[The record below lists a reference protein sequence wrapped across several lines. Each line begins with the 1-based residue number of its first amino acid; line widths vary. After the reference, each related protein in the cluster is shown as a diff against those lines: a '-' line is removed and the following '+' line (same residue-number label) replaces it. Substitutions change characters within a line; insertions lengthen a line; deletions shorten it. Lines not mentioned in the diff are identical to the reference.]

1 MPELPELQALSES
14 LTAEVAGR
22 RITRAVAT
30 HPAVLKTA
38 DPPLEDLR
46 DARLSRV
53 ERRGKLLVVAT
64 DAELSLVIHLMS
76 AGRFG
81 LRDADRAT
89 GRQTVLRLEL
99 DDGRALALRELGTK
113 RRASAHLIAGDAV
126 EEHPQIAR
134 LGPEPLG
141 LDPDGWRRAI
151 GEPRARLHT
160 ALRDGRRVA
169 GIGRCY
175 ASEIMWAARL
185 APFAMTTGLPD
196 DSWSAL
202 ARAADTVLEQA
213 TERCREA
220 GVLDMPQREKR
231 TTAVHRHAGEPC
243 LRCGAEL
250 ARVSFSEYELV
261 YCPDCQSGGRR
272 YADRRLSRLNR

>member
-1 MPELPELQALSES
+1 MPELPELQALSEA
-14 LTAEVAGR
+14 LTAEVVGR
-22 RITRAVAT
+22 QVTRAVAT

-38 DPPLEDLR
+38 DPPLDALHGATLR
-46 DARLSRV
+46 GV
-53 ERRGKLLVVAT
+53 GRRGKMLVVTT
-64 DAELSLVIHLMS
+64 DAGLALVIHLMS

-81 LRDADRAT
+81 LRAADRAT

-113 RRASAHLIAGDAV
+113 RRASAHLLTDDRL

-141 LDPDGWRRAI
+141 LDPAGWRRAI
-151 GEPRARLHT
+151 EEPRARLHT

-185 APFAMTTGLPD
+185 APFAMTTSLPD
-196 DSWSAL
+196 EAWSAL
-202 ARAADTVLEQA
+202 ARAADAVLEQA
-213 TERCREA
+213 TDRCREA
-220 GVLDMPQREKR
+220 NVLDMPQREKR
-231 TTAVHRHAGEPC
+231 TTAVHMHAGEPC

-261 YCPDCQSGGRR
+261 YCPDCQNDGRR
-272 YADRRLSRLNR
+272 YADRRMDRFAR